1 MIRNFRKGVRLA
13 HRAVDIGKN
22 DSEALWMAGLALVQ
36 LGGEI
41 VLGLAKIERPLQSIP
56 IRQTPGRQVA
66 LRAAYLGDTAAA
78 NDHFEKAQRLNPLDV
93 SHHVHW
99 NAVAWDTLGTD
110 RSRTRTTRCGHS
122 ACSRPIR
129 KVRE

>member
-1 MIRNFRKGVRLA
+1 MECITIKPGMNCVFMKKTGCSFNGGACHPIVENCVGCGYVMENAQGNYCQLYADPATKWVFGRCNFATHVKG
-13 HRAVDIGKN
+13 
-22 DSEALWMAGLALVQ
+22 EVQ
-36 LGGEI
+36 
-41 VLGLAKIERPLQSIP
+41 PS
-56 IRQTPGRQVA
+56 
-66 LRAAYLGDTAAA
+66 
-78 NDHFEKAQRLNPLDV
+78 AQRLNPLDV